1 MAQQIY
7 NYRLNKIQP
16 KSDLIQFMK
25 KNEKKTNTTLINTP
39 KDES

>member
-1 MAQQIY
+1 MAQQI
-7 NYRLNKIQP
+7 NYRFNKIQP
-16 KSDLIQFMK
+16 KSDMLQFIR